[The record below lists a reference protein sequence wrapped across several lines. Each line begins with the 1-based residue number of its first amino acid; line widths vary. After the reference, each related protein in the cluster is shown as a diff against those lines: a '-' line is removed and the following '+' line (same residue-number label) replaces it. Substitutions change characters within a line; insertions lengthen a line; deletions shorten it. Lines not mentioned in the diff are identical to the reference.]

1 MLPILNST
9 FNVNNKWVNRLI
21 KLGITV
27 LLFLTLYY
35 QLIQKD
41 NVGELWHSFL
51 AGLSTQKLP
60 FLVLVLVL
68 MPFNWAVETFKWL
81 QLIRGFSKIPYF
93 KAFAAILSGITVS
106 LVTPNRIGEYG
117 GRVLLIEPEHNWKAV
132 IATVVGNLSQ
142 FIVLCSCG
150 TLGLIYFASRYLEW
164 SEETST
170 QLLALGILLI
180 AIALFFYLNIGML
193 VPLIQKIPY
202 FKEKEGF
209 LDQLLVLEHYSKQ
222 LLIKTL
228 LLSLVRYTT
237 YSLQYYLILRF
248 FGLDIEFW
256 TALSGIASIFLIQTS
271 VPLPPLM
278 GLLARGDIA
287 LFVWGYFTVNDISIL
302 AATFSLFIIN
312 LCIPALVGLAFIAE
326 INVLKSLGYEKK
338 TN

>member
-1 MLPILNST
+1 MNST
-9 FNVNNKWVNRLI
+9 PHRNNRWANRLI

-27 LLFLTLYY
+27 LLFITLYY
-35 QLIQKD
+35 QLIHKD
-41 NVGELWHSFL
+41 NIGDLWQSFL
-51 AGLSTQKLP
+51 AGLSTKKLP
-60 FLVLVLVL
+60 FLILVLVL

-81 QLIRGFSKIPYF
+81 QLIRSFSQIPYF

-132 IATVVGNLSQ
+132 IATAVGNLSQ

-150 TLGLIYFASRYLEW
+150 TLGLIYFASRFLEW
-164 SEETST
+164 PESAAT
-170 QLLALGILLI
+170 QLLLLGITLI
-180 AIALFFYLNIGML
+180 AIVLFFYLNIGLL
-193 VPLIQKIPY
+193 VPLIQKNPY

-209 LDQLLVLEHYSKQ
+209 LDQLLVLEHYSK
-222 LLIKTL
+222 KL
-228 LLSLVRYTT
+228 LLSTLLFSLLRYAT
-237 YSLQYYLILRF
+237 YSLQYYLILQF

-256 TALSGIASIFLIQTS
+256 TAISGIASIFLIQTS